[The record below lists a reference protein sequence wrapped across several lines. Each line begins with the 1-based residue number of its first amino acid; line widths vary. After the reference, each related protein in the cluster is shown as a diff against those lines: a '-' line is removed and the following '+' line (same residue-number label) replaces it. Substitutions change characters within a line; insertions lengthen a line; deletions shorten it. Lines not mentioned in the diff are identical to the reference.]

1 MGRILEKGHAKEKA
15 PTDETLASR
24 ESSPSPV
31 RLNPDHWRPR
41 LDRGTDF
48 LEK

>member
-1 MGRILEKGHAKEKA
+1 MVPFLEKELAKAKA
-15 PTDETLASR
+15 PTDETLATR

-31 RLNPDHWRPR
+31 RLNPDHWRPW